1 MNSGACGSAPG
12 GSGKSPDETAGHAQ
26 PVGTIDAAPWPTT
39 VSARTATRI
48 DKPVN
53 TGQSG

>member
-12 GSGKSPDETAGHAQ
+12 GSGKSPDETAGHVQ